1 MKFVQTEY
9 GNKKGIL
16 RFPDHFVAV
25 PVTFDDTGVVANA
38 DGKKIISAGTIVGGS
53 TGSVL
58 SDPSI
63 KVIVQNDADAEG
75 VAFNDVDVTHGP
87 RGGAMLIHAF
97 IDLAKLPTAP
107 DPAAVTALEGRILFL
122 K

>member
-1 MKFVQTEY
+1 MKFVQTDY

-16 RFPDHFVAV
+16 RFPDHFVSV
-25 PVTFDDTGVVANA
+25 PVTFDDVGVVANA
-38 DGKKIISAGTIVGGS
+38 DGKKIIPAGTIVGAS
-53 TGSVL
+53 AGSVL
-58 SDPSI
+58 SDPSK
-63 KVIVQNDADAEG
+63 KVSVQNDAEAEG

-97 IDLAKLPTAP
+97 IDLDKLPTAP
-107 DPAAVTALEGRILFL
+107 DPAAVTALKGRILFL